1 MCVCMCMYIYMY
13 IYIYVYTY
21 MYIHTCICVTS
32 IYASLGVH
40 TSDIACPRFCS
51 SLFFQMTRR
60 VMTVSWLIQ
69 NGLRVDLSLRHLAAG
84 KPNSI
89 CRYTVH
95 YLTRLDHLDPSNN
108 L

>member
-1 MCVCMCMYIYMY
+1 
-13 IYIYVYTY
+13 

-69 NGLRVDLSLRHLAAG
+69 NGLRVDLSLRHLVAG
-84 KPNSI
+84 KLNSI

-95 YLTRLDHLDPSNN
+95 IDTESTPVRFHNFTNKHNETRS
-108 L
+108 